1 MLDHTLAR
9 DAATGLYDFAIG
21 PDGDLA
27 FDEGAAYPVI
37 SCLVAKRGEW
47 RWDAGYGTT
56 LLQTRNSNYATASQF
71 VAAGNQALASAKS
84 EGYVTGGSADARR
97 YGLRWG
103 LTINYQTAT
112 GSKSASFG
120 F

>member
-71 VAAGNQALASAKS
+71 VAAGNQALATAKT

-103 LTINYQTAT
+103 LTLNYQTAT